1 MALEVQRRER
11 ENSQSLIRR
20 FTKMIR
26 QSGTLLQIR
35 KKKFHH
41 RSKSPLTR
49 KRSALRRERVKKEYQ
64 KLKKL
69 GKLKRRI

>member
-1 MALEVQRRER
+1 MALKVQRRER

-26 QSGTLLQIR
+26 RSGTLLQIR

-41 RSKSPLTR
+41 RPKSPLIR
-49 KRSALRRERVKKEYQ
+49 KRSALRKERVKKEYQ

-69 GKLKRRI
+69 GKLTRR